1 MRKIICGDSAE
12 VLKAYPDNY
21 FDSVVTDPPYGI
33 EFLGKSW
40 DNDTGSLEIWEQA
53 YRVLKPGG
61 YLLAFSSARTYHRL
75 ATIVETAGFEIRD
88 QMIWLYSEGFPKAHD
103 VGKAYDKRITPQ
115 LDYLELFGLLE
126 TKGIIA
132 ANPWHGQKTALKPA
146 HEPIVM
152 ARKPINTSVLDNV
165 REFRT
170 GALNIDGCRI
180 PSEQLTYPAGGVNR
194 LTFNQ
199 ATPVKWDGTTAKG
212 HPNGRYPHN
221 VIGEVEGYQKFYY
234 CPKAS
239 KAERNLGC
247 DDLPSRPFETN
258 KPYGGGQDA
267 RKASNAAGSK
277 NNHPTV
283 KPVDLMGYLVR
294 LVTQKGGLVLD
305 PFCGSGSTGMGCAQE
320 GMDFVGIELDD
331 KYCGIAR
338 LRIDATQAVQDA
350 LARVV
355 A

>member
-40 DNDTGSLEIWEQA
+40 DKDTGSLEIWEQA

-61 YLLAFSSARTYHRL
+61 FLLAFSAAKTYHRL
-75 ATIVETAGFEIRD
+75 ATVVEDAGFEIRD
-88 QMIWLYSEGFPKAHD
+88 QIMWVNSQGFPKAHD
-103 VGKAYDKRITPQ
+103 VGKAYDKRIAPH
-115 LDYLELFGLLE
+115 LEFLELYRLLE
-126 TKGIIA
+126 TKEIIQ

-152 ARKPINTSVLDNV
+152 AQKVLKTTVLDNV
-165 REFRT
+165 RKFRT
-170 GALNIDGCRI
+170 GALNIDECRI
-180 PSEQLTYPAGGVNR
+180 PGEQLTYPAGGVNR

-199 ATPVKWDGTTAKG
+199 SEPDKWDGKLVEG
-212 HPNGRYPHN
+212 HVNGRYPHN
-221 VIGEVEGYQKFYY
+221 VVGEVEGYQKFFY

-239 KAERNLGC
+239 KAEKQFGLNG
-247 DDLPSRPFETN
+247 S
-258 KPYGGGQDA
+258 
-267 RKASNAAGSK
+267 AGNTAGAK
-277 NNHPTV
+277 NDHPTV

-294 LVTQKGGLVLD
+294 LVTPNGGLVLD

-320 GMDFVGIELDD
+320 GRDFVGIELVSD
-331 KYCGIAR
+331 YCDIAR
-338 LRIDATQAVQDA
+338 LRIDASQAAKDSASESAEVEQDNLGHSRSQA
-350 LARVV
+350 AG
-355 A
+355 